1 MKSKSFIFIFLLT
14 ILFKIFYQQHI
25 IIPLDPD
32 ILEDDNDKGKKSKN
46 KDLDKDD
53 DLDSDKEIEKEL
65 GPIKKRRNKKED
77 EDMDQPIVETKEFKD
92 SNHHIKITRIHYQRS
107 KNLHGNSEAITPIQ
121 IMRIFDNRVNSIFED
136 IIRQSMGI
144 KMLLNGLSMVD
155 DEEEENEDI
164 TKNKSND
171 KNEKSIFNEFELENE
186 EEEAKNK
193 LENKNSTEKNEKV
206 NKKVEK
212 KEKNKNVKKFG
223 KLTTNIENIKNKNK
237 KKKKLSRRELIFSRV
252 CKYIF
257 YSIIIFTIYIL
268 VKKLLEVLE
277 IIDPDNAV
285 EFKIENDETSKLKK
299 TTENKQN

>member
-1 MKSKSFIFIFLLT
+1 M
-14 ILFKIFYQQHI
+14 
-25 IIPLDPD
+25 
-32 ILEDDNDKGKKSKN
+32 
-46 KDLDKDD
+46 
-53 DLDSDKEIEKEL
+53 
-65 GPIKKRRNKKED
+65 
-77 EDMDQPIVETKEFKD
+77 
-92 SNHHIKITRIHYQRS
+92 
-107 KNLHGNSEAITPIQ
+107 
-121 IMRIFDNRVNSIFED
+121 
-136 IIRQSMGI
+136 
-144 KMLLNGLSMVD
+144 
-155 DEEEENEDI
+155 
-164 TKNKSND
+164 
-171 KNEKSIFNEFELENE
+171 
-186 EEEAKNK
+186 
-193 LENKNSTEKNEKV
+193 

-223 KLTTNIENIKNKNK
+223 KFTTNIENIKNKNK